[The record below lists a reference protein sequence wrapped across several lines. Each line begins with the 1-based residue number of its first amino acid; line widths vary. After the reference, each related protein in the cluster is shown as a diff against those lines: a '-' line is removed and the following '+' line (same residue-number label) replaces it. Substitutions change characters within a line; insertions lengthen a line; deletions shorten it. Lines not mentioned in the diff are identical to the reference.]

1 MDDSD
6 PVIRGQIDAL
16 IRETSA
22 SWLLES
28 VPRPD
33 TAVSAEISRLSEFL
47 VQHGFEM
54 QRRKARRAEDG
65 TDTYAA
71 SPQAKLM
78 HRKTKVIAAAHPSIQ
93 GKSPTLAARA
103 SRTLDFTM
111 DTSYDVRGAASPLP
125 FSLAEADDPKAATL
139 PSPSKRSMDL
149 TATHGQPGVESVAEP
164 ALIVAGVDPKLQMKW
179 PDYKRQAT
187 ALRSELELPQRAPV
201 MPDVSYAR
209 DALKTKP
216 GQDAMVEGFLPRI
229 SESRNT
235 IRIAHMENS
244 EAGPSPIIPR
254 RRGLPTVPRGNM
266 PP

>member
-1 MDDSD
+1 
-6 PVIRGQIDAL
+6 
-16 IRETSA
+16 
-22 SWLLES
+22 
-28 VPRPD
+28 
-33 TAVSAEISRLSEFL
+33 
-47 VQHGFEM
+47 
-54 QRRKARRAEDG
+54 
-65 TDTYAA
+65 
-71 SPQAKLM
+71 M

-187 ALRSELELPQRAPV
+187 ALRSELELPQRAQV